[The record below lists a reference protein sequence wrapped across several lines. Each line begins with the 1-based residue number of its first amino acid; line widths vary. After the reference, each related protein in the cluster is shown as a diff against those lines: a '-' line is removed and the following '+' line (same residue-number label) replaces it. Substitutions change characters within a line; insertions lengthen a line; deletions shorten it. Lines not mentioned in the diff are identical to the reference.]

1 MKKITPLV
9 LSTLA
14 VLSTLNPQLSTLHA
28 QTTAFSYQGRLND
41 SGSPASGTYDLR
53 FTIFDALASG
63 TTVAVSNGLFTV
75 LLDFG
80 ASAFPGADRFLE
92 LGVRTN
98 GSAAAYTTLAP
109 RQPVLPVPYA
119 IQAANALNA
128 ATAATAAGLSGTLPA
143 SSLTGILSDARLS
156 PNVAL
161 LNGNQTFTGAS
172 VFNNATGAF
181 HGVFSGNGAGVT
193 NVNLISANSGG
204 AIIWPAA
211 NAGTFLPGSS
221 LAVGANPE
229 SVASADVNGDGK
241 LDLISAN
248 YSANTLSVLTNNGS
262 GGFGLSSSPAVGV
275 QPYAVLA
282 ADVNGDGKPDLI
294 SGNFGAGTLT
304 VLTNNGSG
312 AFVAAATVPTT
323 HPFSL
328 AAADVNGDGRPDLI
342 AANESGNTLAVLT
355 NNGSGGFALAATLT
369 VGANPFS
376 VTAADVNGDGKLDLI
391 SADYSANTVS
401 VLTNNGSG
409 GFGLSAALAVGT
421 NPLSVVAADV
431 NRGGKPDLIC
441 ANQAPKTLSVLTN
454 NGSGG
459 FALAATLTVA
469 AAPNAV
475 AAADLNGDG
484 LGDLVSAGGSTLA
497 VFFNNFANLH

>member
-98 GSAAAYTTLAP
+98 GSAPAYTTLAP

-294 SGNFGAGTLT
+294 SANSGDGTLTVLTNNGSGGFGSNATLTVGSQPFSIALADVNGDGRLDLISGNFGANTLT

-401 VLTNNGSG
+401 VLTNKI
-409 GFGLSAALAVGT
+409 A
-421 NPLSVVAADV
+421 
-431 NRGGKPDLIC
+431 RE
-441 ANQAPKTLSVLTN
+441 Q
-454 NGSGG
+454 
-459 FALAATLTVA
+459 
-469 AAPNAV
+469 
-475 AAADLNGDG
+475 
-484 LGDLVSAGGSTLA
+484 
-497 VFFNNFANLH
+497 

>member
-63 TTVAVSNGLFTV
+63 NAVAGPLTNATVAVSNGLFTV

-92 LGVRTN
+92 LGVRPN

-143 SSLTGILSDARLS
+143 SRLP

-204 AIIWPAA
+204 AIICPAA

-275 QPYAVLA
+275 QPYAVL
-282 ADVNGDGKPDLI
+282 
-294 SGNFGAGTLT
+294 
-304 VLTNNGSG
+304 
-312 AFVAAATVPTT
+312 
-323 HPFSL
+323 
-328 AAADVNGDGRPDLI
+328 
-342 AANESGNTLAVLT
+342 
-355 NNGSGGFALAATLT
+355 
-369 VGANPFS
+369 
-376 VTAADVNGDGKLDLI
+376 
-391 SADYSANTVS
+391 
-401 VLTNNGSG
+401 
-409 GFGLSAALAVGT
+409 
-421 NPLSVVAADV
+421 
-431 NRGGKPDLIC
+431 
-441 ANQAPKTLSVLTN
+441 
-454 NGSGG
+454 
-459 FALAATLTVA
+459 
-469 AAPNAV
+469 
-475 AAADLNGDG
+475 
-484 LGDLVSAGGSTLA
+484 
-497 VFFNNFANLH
+497 